1 MRSAF
6 TDGESDNRHATGKRN
21 NGNRIR
27 SNKLEAPA
35 GRLRGSSVAA
45 KTGEEIAAMMESLS
59 ARCIRVTGLV
69 FGLAAAAIAGGCME
83 ARMLS
88 SDEPYGIVTTFTSD
102 IPDKVY
108 PAYIAVI
115 DGRNVQ
121 STSSVGGLSGRK
133 HTFRLAPGD
142 HTIRVVADLSQ
153 ATGTLNTGVVY
164 TPRGEQPGEMKLFVE
179 EGRRYYIGARLTG
192 TRRDEWEPVIWAVH
206 DIENYEHT
214 IVQ

>member
-1 MRSAF
+1 MDTASDYLHFRTE
-6 TDGESDNRHATGKRN
+6 TDDDNIVWLNFDKADAGTNVFSPEVLEELDSVLQRITEQPPRGMVILSGKP
-21 NGNRIR
+21 NGFIAGADIR
-27 SNKLEAPA
+27 EFVASVDAP
-35 GRLRGSSVAA
+35 R
-45 KTGEEIAAMMESLS
+45 EEIAAMMESLS

-69 FGLAAAAIAGGCME
+69 FGLAAAAIAGGSME

-133 HTFRLAPGD
+133 HTFR
-142 HTIRVVADLSQ
+142 R
-153 ATGTLNTGVVY
+153 
-164 TPRGEQPGEMKLFVE
+164 
-179 EGRRYYIGARLTG
+179 
-192 TRRDEWEPVIWAVH
+192 IWPPQ
-206 DIENYEHT
+206 DPLK
-214 IVQ
+214 

>member
-1 MRSAF
+1 MN
-6 TDGESDNRHATGKRN
+6 GESDNGHATGKRN
-21 NGNRIR
+21 NGRRIR
-27 SNKLEAPA
+27 SNNRKAPA
-35 GRLRGSSVAA
+35 GSLRWSTAAA
-45 KTGEEIAAMMESLS
+45 KTEQEIAAMMESLS
-59 ARCIRVTGLV
+59 ARWLRFIGLV
-69 FGLAAAAIAGGCME
+69 FGLAAVVIAGGCME

-88 SDEPYGIVTTFTSD
+88 SDEPYGVVTTFTSD

-115 DGRNVQ
+115 DGRSVQ
-121 STSSVGGLSGRK
+121 STSSVGGLSARK

-142 HTIRVVADLSQ
+142 HTIRVVADLTQ